1 MNYTWG
7 MKVVQWTVSY
17 VPVGKS
23 LIDVNAK
30 IKVIAQD
37 KIYSIPTDKVET

>member
-17 VPVGKS
+17 VGRS